1 MVFTRLWGNT
11 VKLLDCVYFML
22 SLYLLIFRF
31 TLVVLF
37 FFQLPVQTL
46 GFVMAKTPCQRSY
59 QGMYFQWIWCWIGW
73 LNLIKVCVWKGF
85 FAWKWRKNVLGLIK
99 FVYGMAHPL
108 ICMYLFS
115 HFCSMKRIISR
126 YNKLDSSEG
135 ALVEYKAEVLC
146 NICLWFSVVEWLLL
160 DGQNHWYICFFFVNF
175 LSLVRNCLLFWSS
188 CALPWHMIIVFL
200 FSVYFVEGF
209 DHLKKDT
216 KGVKIWGKN
225 AIYHIKRKIYL
236 SHKKLCNLFRQC
248 LVPKKIDGKCK
259 GKKIEKKKWRKIL
272 GYVWFLENLKENAKE
287 RKYKGKVEGK

>member
-1 MVFTRLWGNT
+1 MKRFFCMK
-11 VKLLDCVYFML
+11 VKEKCTQPDK
-22 SLYLLIFRF
+22 I
-31 TLVVLF
+31 
-37 FFQLPVQTL
+37 
-46 GFVMAKTPCQRSY
+46 
-59 QGMYFQWIWCWIGW
+59 
-73 LNLIKVCVWKGF
+73 CVWHGTPINMYVSF
-85 FAWKWRKNVLGLIK
+85 FSFLQHEANNFKIQQVRFIRGCSSRIQGRGTLQYL
-99 FVYGMAHPL
+99 FVVFCCWMTVVGWTKPL
-108 ICMYLFS
+108 IYM
-115 HFCSMKRIISR
+115 
-126 YNKLDSSEG
+126 
-135 ALVEYKAEVLC
+135 
-146 NICLWFSVVEWLLL
+146 
-160 DGQNHWYICFFFVNF
+160 FFFVNF